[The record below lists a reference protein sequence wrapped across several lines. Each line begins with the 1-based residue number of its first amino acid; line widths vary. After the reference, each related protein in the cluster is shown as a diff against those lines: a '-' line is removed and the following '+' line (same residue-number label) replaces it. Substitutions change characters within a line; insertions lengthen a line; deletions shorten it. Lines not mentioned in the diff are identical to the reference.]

1 MEEKHTDLERTA
13 RSSRRW
19 ALGIVAWLLV
29 VPLALAVVR
38 TSAPSDHLPTVPP
51 SGDSSALLL
60 APARPVAGIRAG
72 DRLVAIDGH
81 PVADVIRSSRS
92 RKVRVGEQLV
102 YVVDHDGV
110 ERAETVTVRARPEA
124 RTFLP
129 SPSDA
134 GNLVVDLILLGLG
147 VWLAMRRPHDLAA
160 HALLV
165 LGAAVFVSNAL
176 PPPLLEPL
184 DLWARPTF
192 VGAAI
197 AGLGAYTVSG
207 ISILLFAC
215 AFPTP
220 VPRFARHPWTAAA
233 AVPLV
238 ALVAVGVAFT
248 TGHGSLGLYRA
259 SGFVAERIWE
269 MCAAAGLAIL
279 AVRWRRSRRDALA
292 RRRLGLV
299 GIGFG
304 LTFGL
309 SLVAKFFQ
317 PVPLAPAGY
326 FVALAFFPVALVVAI
341 VKDDL
346 FELNAALNRGLV
358 ALVVGVAL
366 LALYLAA
373 VGATAALTG
382 AGGPL
387 VALPAAGLVAVVFAP
402 LRDAVRRLVGHRL
415 FGIGGDPRLVF
426 HRLATRL
433 AASDDPESLMA
444 AVAETATESLRLPY
458 VAVELRAGDEWRT
471 VEERG
476 HRPPLVETFEIVS
489 GESVVGRLVAAPRR
503 DVKVLSPSDRQLLN
517 DLAGHSRV
525 AARVAGL
532 LTELRAAQQRL
543 LVAREA
549 ERDRVHRDLHD
560 SIGPSLV
567 GLTLQLEVA
576 AELAG
581 DSQLAKLISRL
592 HAEAARATEDVRR
605 LVRDLRPADLDEL
618 GLPAAVAAAAARLR
632 SPNGPEFD
640 LDTPTRLP
648 ELSKEVEDTAYK
660 ICLEAMTNAVRHSG
674 ARRCAVRLHA
684 SGDEAIEV
692 EIADDGTGMAGDESG
707 TGTGMRS
714 MRERAAAVGGSLRIE
729 SDARAGTRILAQ
741 LPVRAAR

>member
-1 MEEKHTDLERTA
+1 MEEKHTDLRRTA
-13 RSSRRW
+13 RRSRRW

-29 VPLALAVVR
+29 VPLALALVR
-38 TSAPSDHLPTVPP
+38 VGAPSDHLPTEPP
-51 SGDSSALLL
+51 SRGSKALVLI
-60 APARPVAGIRAG
+60 PARPVDGIRAG
-72 DRLVAIDGH
+72 DRLVAINGH
-81 PVADVIRSSRS
+81 PVGDVMRSSRS
-92 RKVRVGEQLV
+92 RKDAVGEQLV
-102 YVVDHDGV
+102 YVVDHDGF
-110 ERAETVTVRARPEA
+110 ERTETVTVRARPDA
-124 RTFLP
+124 RALLP

-134 GNLVVDLILLGLG
+134 GNLFVDLILFGLG
-147 VWLAMRRPHDLAA
+147 VWLVRRRPHDLAA

-165 LGAAVFVSNAL
+165 LGVAVLVSNPF

-184 DLWARPTF
+184 DLWARPSF

-197 AGLGAYTVSG
+197 AAIGGHAVSG
-207 ISILLFAC
+207 ISMLLFAC

-220 VPRFARHPWTAAA
+220 TPRFGRRSWTAGA

-238 ALVAVGVAFT
+238 AFAGVGVAFA

-259 SGFVAERIWE
+259 STIVAERIWQV
-269 MCAAAGLAIL
+269 CAAAGLAVL
-279 AVRWRRSRRDALA
+279 ALRWARSRRDALA
-292 RRRLGLV
+292 RRRLGIV

-309 SLVAKFFQ
+309 SLLTAFFQ
-317 PVPLAPAGY
+317 PIPLAPAGY

-358 ALVVGVAL
+358 ALVSGVVL
-366 LALYLAA
+366 LGLYLAA
-373 VGATAALTG
+373 VGGTAALTG
-382 AGGPL
+382 TRGPL
-387 VALPAAGLVAVVFAP
+387 VALPAAGLVAVAFAP
-402 LRDAVRRLVGHRL
+402 LRDAVRRLIGHRL
-415 FGIGGDPRLVF
+415 FGIGGDPRLLF

-458 VAVELRAGDEWRT
+458 VAVELRAGNEWRT

-476 HRPPLVETFEIVS
+476 RRPAIVETFDIVA

-517 DLAGHSRV
+517 DLAGHSGVSARV
-525 AARVAGL
+525 AAL

-576 AELAG
+576 AELAE
-581 DSQLAKLISRL
+581 DTQLAKLISRL

-640 LDTPTRLP
+640 LETPTRLP

-674 ARRCAVRLHA
+674 ARRCAVRLRA
-684 SGDEAIEV
+684 SGDENIEV
-692 EIADDGTGMAGDESG
+692 EIADDGTGMAHESG

-729 SDARAGTRILAQ
+729 SVASAGTRVVAE
-741 LPVRAAR
+741 LPSRAAL

>member
-1 MEEKHTDLERTA
+1 MEEEHTDLKRTT
-13 RSSRRW
+13 RRSRRW
-19 ALGIVAWLLV
+19 TLGIVAWLLV

-38 TSAPSDHLPTVPP
+38 ISAPSDHLPTLPP
-51 SGDSSALLL
+51 TGDSNALLV
-60 APARPVAGIRAG
+60 APARPVAGIRPG
-72 DRLVAIDGH
+72 DRLVAINGH
-81 PVADVIRSSRS
+81 PVADVVGSSRS

-110 ERAETVTVRARPEA
+110 ERAETVTVRARPEV

-147 VWLAMRRPHDLAA
+147 VWLVRRRPHDLAA

-165 LGAAVFVSNAL
+165 LGAALFVSNPL

-184 DLWARPTF
+184 DLWARPAF

-197 AGLGAYTVSG
+197 AALGGYTVSSV
-207 ISILLFAC
+207 SILLFAC

-220 VPRFARHPWTAAA
+220 IPRFARHPWTATA

-238 ALVAVGVAFT
+238 ALVGVGVAFA
-248 TGHGSLGLYRA
+248 TGHGSLGLYRV

-269 MCAAAGLAIL
+269 ICAAAGLGVL
-279 AVRWRRSRRDALA
+279 AVRWARSRRDALN

-304 LTFGL
+304 LTVGL
-309 SLVAKFFQ
+309 SLVGKFL
-317 PVPLAPAGY
+317 PIPLPPATY
-326 FVALAFFPVALVVAI
+326 FLALAFFPVALVVAI

-358 ALVVGVAL
+358 ALALGVAL

-373 VGATAALTG
+373 VGVTAALTG
-382 AGGPL
+382 ARGPL

-402 LRDAVRRLVGHRL
+402 LRDAVRRLIGHRL

-471 VEERG
+471 VEQRG
-476 HRPPLVETFEIVS
+476 LRPPTVETFDIVS

-503 DVKVLSPSDRQLLN
+503 DVKILSPSDRQLLN

-549 ERDRVHRDLHD
+549 ERDHVHRDLHD

-576 AELAG
+576 AELAE
-581 DSQLAKLISRL
+581 DTQLAKLISRL

-674 ARRCAVRLHA
+674 ARRCAVRLRA
-684 SGDEAIEV
+684 SGDETIEV
-692 EIADDGTGMAGDESG
+692 EIADDGRGMADEDG

-714 MRERAAAVGGSLRIE
+714 MRERATALGGSLRIE
-729 SDARAGTRILAQ
+729 SIDRAGTRIVAQ
-741 LPVRAAR
+741 LPVRASR